1 MNDFFQTDL
10 SYLDEPDIPVT
21 KSKSGSVE
29 IWQDTTFV
37 LSDKR
42 KQELR
47 QAKLGKKLS
56 AETKSKISQSHKT
69 SLLAKNA
76 RANNCELARIANT
89 GKKHSTELKQQWSLI
104 AKQREANKVITDEQR
119 AKMSKTS
126 RVKDIM
132 TPNGIFPSIAEIS
145 RQAGVATTT
154 VRAWMKKYP
163 NDYYVI
169 K

>member
-1 MNDFFQTDL
+1 MKDFFQTDL

-21 KSKSGSVE
+21 KSKSSSVE
-29 IWQDTTFV
+29 VWKDTTFI

-42 KQELR
+42 KEQLR

-56 AETKSKISQSHKT
+56 AETCQKISQSVKT
-69 SLLAKNA
+69 SELAKIA

-89 GKKHSTELKQQWSLI
+89 GRKHSSELKQKWSVS
-104 AKQREANKVITDEQR
+104 AKKREANRVITDAER

-132 TPNGIFPSIAEIS
+132 TPNGVFPSIAEIS
-145 RQAGVATTT
+145 RQAGVWTTT

-163 NDYYVI
+163 NDYYFI